1 MDKVMIIGTFE
12 FLGFHFT
19 KKLLEE
25 GIEVLGVHHQV
36 NDEESYLIE
45 EKRLQ
50 IGRNANFE
58 EKSVDSLHRNTSDYE
73 LLLVDYYDF
82 FMRGDEE
89 ALFHYENYQWLMK
102 NSDKIVFLLP
112 LSLSNDQFEES
123 RTKLEKFISLVRN
136 DKVVQ
141 EILLPTIYGPWQSE
155 VFLFQQALRK
165 KKDEWILSSR
175 EWTADALYV
184 EDMVSKVLELMDDDK
199 ERYLLRN
206 DQINGWEECAQYLK
220 IKDFPTR
227 DVRSDCEGFEVPVPL
242 ETSIETGL
250 KNQQKLVHSQ

>member
-25 GIEVLGVHHQV
+25 GVEVLGIHHQMS
-36 NDEESYLIE
+36 DEASYLIE

-58 EKSVDSLHRNTSDYE
+58 EKSIDALTRNTDDYE
-73 LLLVDYYDF
+73 VVMVDYYDF
-82 FMRGDEE
+82 FMRGYEDS
-89 ALFHYENYQWLMK
+89 LFHDENYQWLMK

-112 LSLSNDQFEES
+112 LSLRNDPFKEN
-123 RTKLEKFISLVRN
+123 RVKLEKYISLLRS
-136 DKVVQ
+136 DKDVQ
-141 EILLPTIYGPWQSE
+141 EFLLPTIFGPWQTD
-155 VFLFQQALRK
+155 VFLFQQALTK
-165 KKDEWILSSR
+165 KKDEWNLSAR

-184 EDMVSKVLELMDDDK
+184 EDMVRKVLKLVDDDK

-206 DQINGWEECAQYLK
+206 DQINGWEECANYLN
-220 IKDFPTR
+220 IKDVPVR
-227 DVRSDCEGFEVPVPL
+227 DVRSDGEGIEVVVPL
-242 ETSIETGL
+242 ETSIETGI
-250 KNQQKLVHSQ
+250 KNQQKLVHFQ